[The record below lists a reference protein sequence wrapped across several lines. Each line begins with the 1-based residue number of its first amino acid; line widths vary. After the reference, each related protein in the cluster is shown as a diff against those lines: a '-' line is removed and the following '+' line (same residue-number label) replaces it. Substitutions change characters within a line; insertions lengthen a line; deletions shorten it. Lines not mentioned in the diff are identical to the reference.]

1 MDGKQPIKTEA
12 LPYTGNNSNI
22 IPICPLHTRTENKL
36 DTILSEVKKLQIDDA
51 KKEGKEE
58 AETKMSDNK
67 MTFRNQV
74 KFTLIGA
81 FAAFIFVIAMRL
93 IEYFTPL

>member
-12 LPYTGNNSNI
+12 IPYTGNNPNI

-36 DTILSEVKKLQIDDA
+36 DAILDEVKKLQIDDA

-58 AETKMSDNK
+58 AETKISDNK
-67 MTFRNQV
+67 MTFRNQI
-74 KFTLIGA
+74 KFILIGA
-81 FAAFIFVIAMRL
+81 FLTFIFIIL
-93 IEYFTPL
+93 SKLLEYFTPL

>member
-1 MDGKQPIKTEA
+1 MDGKKPIKTDV
-12 LPYTGNNSNI
+12 LPYTGNNPNI

-36 DTILSEVKKLQIDDA
+36 DAILDEVKKLQIDDA

-58 AETKMSDNK
+58 AEEKMSDNK
-67 MTFRNQV
+67 IGFWNQI
-74 KFTLIGA
+74 KFILIGA
-81 FAAFIFVIAMRL
+81 CLTFIFIIIMKL